1 LETDDTTSPPIV
13 YVVVVFELP
22 VDYSTINGLGQQEQ
36 DFSAELAAAVVDAII
51 GLGVSDPS
59 SIRSVKFYEA
69 VDGDVRVAVTVP
81 EPESSII
88 VEAVESGGLVLQL
101 KVAGMIEARPGR
113 RLSTHTCYLP
123 VQIVPLRI
131 C

>member
-1 LETDDTTSPPIV
+1 M